1 LLHKLLLTNRKT
13 TMLLTSI
20 LQEIKTYANK
30 HDDDIVDRFNNRYTV
45 ILLVIFM
52 TLIAGKQY
60 YGNPIVWFEINFFVF

>member
-1 LLHKLLLTNRKT
+1 
-13 TMLLTSI
+13 MLLTSI

-60 YGNPIVWFEINFFVF
+60 YGNPIVWSEILFVF